1 MNSKYVLLHLLRLSG
16 VLGAVGCFG
25 GGNEE
30 YIPLYGGEGGAT
42 EDGGLDEG
50 SLLLRLLWLAGGKA
64 EGGEVEDK
72 FD

>member
-1 MNSKYVLLHLLRLSG
+1 MSCSTFCSCQVFWGRSG
-16 VLGAVGCFG
+16 VLGVVTK
-25 GGNEE
+25 N
-30 YIPLYGGEGGAT
+30 IPLYGGEGGAT